1 MDNDGTEADFACMS
15 RKFYV
20 HVEKYLFLN
29 PYNSFHILAVSL
41 RSADSHRSGA
51 NILSLK
57 VLQFAK
63 NCR

>member
-29 PYNSFHILAVSL
+29 PYNSFHILA
-41 RSADSHRSGA
+41 DSHRSGA